1 VERQLRVYSEDISD
15 EKLKNTINHY
25 RTVIHSVNINQVLN
39 EFKDIEANKL
49 MGDKVYL
56 AIEAIIQK
64 YNLEEKWENKKEW
77 QKTFDEP
84 IHILCGMYLK
94 SSN

>member
-25 RTVIHSVNINQVLN
+25 RTVIHSANIDQVLN

-49 MGDKVYL
+49 MGDKY
-56 AIEAIIQK
+56 
-64 YNLEEKWENKKEW
+64 
-77 QKTFDEP
+77 F
-84 IHILCGMYLK
+84 
-94 SSN
+94 